1 MFHIKKHTI
10 YSFVLNKT
18 KINNRN
24 NNNHLLLKILGDF
37 ILYSNK
43 KEIYGKKK
51 DITFDNTF

>member
-1 MFHIKKHTI
+1 MLSI

-18 KINNRN
+18 KINYRN
-24 NNNHLLLKILGDF
+24 NTNHLLLKILGDF

-43 KEIYGKKK
+43 KEIYGEKK